1 MFQALVRQ
9 ELAFLEELV
18 VVAQERTKM
27 ILLVLLVLVL
37 QTVVQVAL
45 VVIEVAGVRAV
56 QVARVTLLEPVLAAA
71 QSEQTVQVVY
81 YFLLLEEI

>member
-1 MFQALVRQ
+1 
-9 ELAFLEELV
+9 
-18 VVAQERTKM
+18 
-27 ILLVLLVLVL
+27 
-37 QTVVQVAL
+37 VVQVAL